1 MQDILPFVQVS
12 LLGPSASFYS
22 AITHPLGLKFLQA
35 SSSSIVF
42 GTTSP
47 ALEPVFELR
56 LVGSGEPLRRSRLVL
71 SAPTLSAVA
80 DFHAAALRSEPKS
93 RISGEDDPSDQT
105 RIQDL
110 DGNIM
115 EVVYVNPPGY
125 PSKYGGA
132 TVRRTQSTQEEAS
145 RILDWNFDVATAA
158 PTVVGSAAGVPA
170 PTAMSRRQAPGY
182 DAEPRVLRRSVTDS
196 TVVGSQ
202 TQTAKGMGAGAMFGT
217 VLGAVAGAAVGG
229 TLAYSLIQKGRGR
242 ASQQEYDIP
251 CRYVEVERAVEKVHH
266 PEDYAAV
273 SKKYPPPSLMARYS
287 QVGGQTARALEDAE
301 DRASR
306 YTTNSRA
313 RGRSEAGST
322 RRPLMIDEAEYRS
335 SAGSKHTATPR
346 LLPEA
351 NRRSNTPS
359 KYDAPS
365 PEQHRDGVRRSSPG
379 SRYVT
384 SKPPT
389 EADYRSHAG
398 SRYTAAALPRRAT
411 DDDYRSHRSSD
422 AQTYVASRA
431 PSKAGSRYAP
441 SAIKAPSCVS
451 ARELPDVPQDKWD
464 DDTASLAPEDSI
476 SNVGVREEP
485 PPPPPPPPGKPR
497 VYYFSTGPG
506 VVLPR

>member
-12 LLGPSASFYS
+12 HLGPAASFYS

-42 GTTSP
+42 GTTTP
-47 ALEPVFELR
+47 ALEPVFEVR

-71 SAPTLSAVA
+71 SAPSLSAVA

-93 RISGEDDPSDQT
+93 RISGEGEPSDQT

-132 TVRRTQSTQEEAS
+132 TVRRTQSTEEEAS
-145 RILDWNFDVATAA
+145 RILDWNFDVAMAA

-170 PTAMSRRQAPGY
+170 PTAVSRHQAPGY
-182 DAEPRVLRRSVTDS
+182 DVEPRVLRRSVTDS

-202 TQTAKGMGAGAMFGT
+202 AQTSKGMSAGAMFGT

-229 TLAYSLIQKGRGR
+229 SLAYSLIQKGRDR
-242 ASQQEYDIP
+242 ASQQEYDLP

-266 PEDYAAV
+266 PEGYAAV

-287 QVGGQTARALEDAE
+287 QVGGPTARALEDVD

-306 YTTNSRA
+306 YTTSSRA

-351 NRRSNTPS
+351 NRRSNAPS
-359 KYDAPS
+359 KYGAPS
-365 PEQHRDGVRRSSPG
+365 PEQHREGDHRSSADP
-379 SRYVT
+379 RYVT

-389 EADYRSHAG
+389 EADYRSRAG

-411 DDDYRSHRSSD
+411 DDNYRSHRSSD

-441 SAIKAPSCVS
+441 SAVKAPSCVS
-451 ARELPDVPQDKWD
+451 ARELPEVPQDKWD

-485 PPPPPPPPGKPR
+485 PPPPPPPTGKPR
-497 VYYFSTGPG
+497 MYYFSTGPG